1 MYPSLSSLK
10 ENVEKL
16 GIIAT
21 VLFVFHFFFTLMF
34 IKLSQTISDL
44 SANLANIVEE
54 EHSILDN
61 PLIAPPLSFP
71 NQLYKLDRLN
81 LNAQTSI
88 ILALEAQR
96 DYVATVVQIRNNM
109 EKTEQDMMDRAVKL
123 RSSSE
128 AVFSK
133 ISRQPSRATETN
145 DEHYGEEGWTPF
157 EEDDVFD

>member
-1 MYPSLSSLK
+1 MSSLK

-16 GIIAT
+16 GVIAT
-21 VLFVFHFFFTLMF
+21 VNIIQFLFQLNAEAN
-34 IKLSQTISDL
+34 QTISDL
-44 SANLANIVEE
+44 SANLANIVYE

-71 NQLYKLDRLN
+71 RQLYKLERLN

-88 ILALEAQR
+88 ILAQEAR
-96 DYVATVVQIRNNM
+96 KDYEATVREM
-109 EKTEQDMMDRAVKL
+109 RKTLEKTEQDMLDRAVRL

-133 ISRQPSRATETN
+133 ISRQTRTTTESN
-145 DEHYGEEGWTPF
+145 DQQYEQEESWEQF
-157 EEDDVFD
+157 ELDEVFN

>member
-1 MYPSLSSLK
+1 MSSLK

-16 GIIAT
+16 GVIAT
-21 VLFVFHFFFTLMF
+21 VNIIQFLFQLNAEAN
-34 IKLSQTISDL
+34 QTISDL
-44 SANLANIVEE
+44 SANLANIVYE

-71 NQLYKLDRLN
+71 RQLYKLERLN

-88 ILALEAQR
+88 ILAQEAR
-96 DYVATVVQIRNNM
+96 KDYEATVREM
-109 EKTEQDMMDRAVKL
+109 RKTLEKTEQDMLDRAVRL

-133 ISRQPSRATETN
+133 ISRQARTTESN
-145 DEHYGEEGWTPF
+145 DQQYEQEESWEQF
-157 EEDDVFD
+157 ELDEVFN

>member
-1 MYPSLSSLK
+1 MSSLK

-16 GIIAT
+16 GVIAT
-21 VLFVFHFFFTLMF
+21 VNIIQFLFQLNAEAN
-34 IKLSQTISDL
+34 QTISDL
-44 SANLANIVEE
+44 SANLANIVYE

-71 NQLYKLDRLN
+71 RQLYKLERLN

-88 ILALEAQR
+88 ILAQEAR
-96 DYVATVVQIRNNM
+96 KDYEATVREM
-109 EKTEQDMMDRAVKL
+109 RKTLEKTEQDMLDRAVRL

-133 ISRQPSRATETN
+133 ISRQARTTEIN
-145 DEHYGEEGWTPF
+145 DQQYEQEESWEQF
-157 EEDDVFD
+157 ELDEVFN

>member
-1 MYPSLSSLK
+1 M
-10 ENVEKL
+10 EKL

-21 VLFVFHFFFTLMF
+21 VNIIFFCQ
-34 IKLSQTISDL
+34 INIYKEPSQTISDL

-61 PLIAPPLSFP
+61 PLIAPPFSFP
-71 NQLYKLDRLN
+71 NQLYKLERLN

-88 ILALEAQR
+88 ILAQEAR
-96 DYVATVVQIRNNM
+96 KDYEATVREM
-109 EKTEQDMMDRAVKL
+109 RKTLEKTEQDMLDRAVRL

-133 ISRQPSRATETN
+133 ISRQARRTTEIN
-145 DEHYGEEGWTPF
+145 DQQYEQEESWEQF
-157 EEDDVFD
+157 ELDEVFN

>member
-1 MYPSLSSLK
+1 MSSLK

-16 GIIAT
+16 GVIAT
-21 VLFVFHFFFTLMF
+21 VNIIQF
-34 IKLSQTISDL
+34 IFQLNAEANQTISDL
-44 SANLANIVEE
+44 SANLANIVYE

-71 NQLYKLDRLN
+71 RQLYKLERLN

-88 ILALEAQR
+88 ILAQEAR
-96 DYVATVVQIRNNM
+96 KDYEATVREM
-109 EKTEQDMMDRAVKL
+109 RKTLEKTEQDMLDRAVRL

-133 ISRQPSRATETN
+133 ISRQTRTTTESN
-145 DEHYGEEGWTPF
+145 DQQYEQEESWEQF
-157 EEDDVFD
+157 ELDEVFN

>member
-1 MYPSLSSLK
+1 MSSLK

-16 GIIAT
+16 GVIAT
-21 VLFVFHFFFTLMF
+21 VNIIQF
-34 IKLSQTISDL
+34 IFQLNAEANQTISDL
-44 SANLANIVEE
+44 SANLANIVYE

-71 NQLYKLDRLN
+71 RQLYKLERLN

-88 ILALEAQR
+88 ILAQEAR
-96 DYVATVVQIRNNM
+96 KDYEATVREM
-109 EKTEQDMMDRAVKL
+109 RKTLEKTEQDMLDRAVRL

-133 ISRQPSRATETN
+133 ISRQTRTTESN
-145 DEHYGEEGWTPF
+145 DQQYEQEESWEQF
-157 EEDDVFD
+157 ELDEVFN

>member
-1 MYPSLSSLK
+1 MSSLK

-16 GIIAT
+16 GVIAT
-21 VLFVFHFFFTLMF
+21 VNIIQFLFQLNAEAN
-34 IKLSQTISDL
+34 QTISDL
-44 SANLANIVEE
+44 SANLANIVYE

-71 NQLYKLDRLN
+71 RQLYKLERLN

-88 ILALEAQR
+88 ILAQEAR
-96 DYVATVVQIRNNM
+96 KDYEATVREM
-109 EKTEQDMMDRAVKL
+109 RKTLEKTEQDMLDRAVRL

-133 ISRQPSRATETN
+133 ISRQTRRTTESN
-145 DEHYGEEGWTPF
+145 DQQYEQEESWEQF
-157 EEDDVFD
+157 ELDEVFN

>member
-1 MYPSLSSLK
+1 MSSLK

-16 GIIAT
+16 GVIAT
-21 VLFVFHFFFTLMF
+21 VNIIQFLFQLNAEAN
-34 IKLSQTISDL
+34 QTISDL
-44 SANLANIVEE
+44 SANLANIVYE

-71 NQLYKLDRLN
+71 RQLYKLERLN

-88 ILALEAQR
+88 ILAQEAR
-96 DYVATVVQIRNNM
+96 KDYEATVREM
-109 EKTEQDMMDRAVKL
+109 RKTLEKTEQDMLDRAVRL

-133 ISRQPSRATETN
+133 ISRQARRTTESN
-145 DEHYGEEGWTPF
+145 DQQYEQEESWEQF
-157 EEDDVFD
+157 ELDEVFN

>member
-1 MYPSLSSLK
+1 
-10 ENVEKL
+10 
-16 GIIAT
+16 
-21 VLFVFHFFFTLMF
+21 MF
-34 IKLSQTISDL
+34 IKPSQKISDL

-61 PLIAPPLSFP
+61 PLIAPPFSFP
-71 NQLYKLDRLN
+71 KQLYKLDRLN

-96 DYVATVVQIRNNM
+96 DYVATVVQMRNKM
-109 EKTEQDMMDRAVKL
+109 EKVEQDMMDRAVKL

-133 ISRQPSRATETN
+133 ISRQPRATETN
-145 DEHYGEEGWTPF
+145 DEHCGEEGWTPS